1 MGELVR
7 HQRVV
12 EASEGGR
19 TENGALI
26 LKNPG
31 ATGNATIILD
41 YGKCTGGLPVFDI
54 SAAQAEG
61 PIAIQVVYSETIEG
75 IGCETGK
82 TTTQQSMDT
91 YI

>member
-19 TENGALI
+19 TEDGALI
-26 LKNPG
+26 LKNSG
-31 ATGNATIILD
+31 ATGNATIVLD
-41 YGKCTGGLPVFDI
+41 YGKCTGGVPVFDI
-54 SAAQAEG
+54 SAAQAQG

-75 IGCETGK
+75 IGCQTGK
-82 TTTQQSMDT
+82 TAMPQSMGV
-91 YI
+91 YN